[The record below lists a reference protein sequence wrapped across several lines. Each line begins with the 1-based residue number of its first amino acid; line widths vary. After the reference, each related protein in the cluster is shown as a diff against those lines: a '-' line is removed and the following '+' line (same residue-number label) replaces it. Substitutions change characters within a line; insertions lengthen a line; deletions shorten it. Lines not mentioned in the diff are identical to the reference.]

1 MRRITVNRPLAEW
14 ERTLQWGLFLVIL
27 LINWHSAWLEHRHD
41 PYEFLRHG
49 TDSLGYYQWL
59 PCTIIEW
66 DWTRMYWTYM
76 QESGPWISLFTIGV
90 AVLELPFFMLG
101 HWAAWAFGYDL
112 NGFSSPYGV
121 AIMLGTSFYTATGC
135 VLAFKLARRFSG
147 TAPALLAVLLLYA
160 GTNLFYYSV
169 QQPMMSHLHSF
180 FLITLYVWCAL
191 RVLDGPRPVHVAA
204 LVLSGA
210 LLVLIRQLNI
220 FTLLFPLLVG
230 GWPSV
235 RVFFRNLVVHKA
247 AFIIALVLALTPWVL
262 QMIYWHWV
270 TGEAITF
277 TYGKK
282 DEHFD
287 FGKMV
292 PGMVL
297 FSPRNGWLV
306 YTPLMIPVLIML
318 VRRAWQGMAPA
329 RTVLLL
335 VCLTWLLYSAWWC
348 WWLGGSF
355 GHRGFVDLYG
365 LLAIP
370 LAWLLHAV
378 LQRSIRWRLSAAVAL
393 VAVIQF
399 NLGLTELYEPHWSD
413 FGWDWKQY
421 FAKVSEVVE
430 GKPK

>member
-1 MRRITVNRPLAEW
+1 M
-14 ERTLQWGLFLVIL
+14 
-27 LINWHSAWLEHRHD
+27 
-41 PYEFLRHG
+41 
-49 TDSLGYYQWL
+49 
-59 PCTIIEW
+59 
-66 DWTRMYWTYM
+66 
-76 QESGPWISLFTIGV
+76 
-90 AVLELPFFMLG
+90 
-101 HWAAWAFGYDL
+101 
-112 NGFSSPYGV
+112 
-121 AIMLGTSFYTATGC
+121 
-135 VLAFKLARRFSG
+135 
-147 TAPALLAVLLLYA
+147 
-160 GTNLFYYSV
+160 
-169 QQPMMSHLHSF
+169 
-180 FLITLYVWCAL
+180 
-191 RVLDGPRPVHVAA
+191 HVAA

-262 QMIYWHWV
+262 QMIYWHWA

-282 DEHFD
+282 DEHFE

-318 VRRAWQGMAPA
+318 VRQAWQGMAPA
-329 RTVLLL
+329 RAVLLL
-335 VCLTWLLYSAWWC
+335 VSLTLLLYSAWWC

-378 LQRSIRWRLSAAVAL
+378 MHRSIRWRLSAAAAL
-393 VAVIQF
+393 VTIIHL

-413 FGWDWKQY
+413 FGWDWKQF
-421 FAKVSEVVE
+421 FAKVSEVVV